1 VRMTP
6 LDFEVEIGLP
16 SAEGSYP
23 VFARGLE
30 G

>member
-1 VRMTP
+1 MTP
-6 LDFEVEIGLP
+6 LDFEVEIVLP